1 MDLTAKLEV
10 FSGVELI
17 NLISQGKRTGVLY
30 FDISGEKGELCFN
43 EGVPVHAA
51 YKSLFGEEALY
62 NIMIEK
68 QGTVSF
74 KDNLPVKEHTIQNC
88 NTAELMNQIEKRKV
102 EFDDLAKR
110 LPPFEAVLE
119 KRADGIGENISLR
132 KSDWAV
138 IRIVDGRKNI
148 RTVIKESK
156 LPLLEAYKTLEYL
169 LSKGMIF
176 DKSQSERLK
185 QILLTSMNNILDA
198 FSIKGANTKD
208 WALALIDM
216 IMGSGY
222 ETIGGMIKYSNDSLS
237 AEESIVKVIDE
248 EKVEKIKKLLY
259 KASLEKA
266 SGDLGQM
273 IAKKKYKELMQ
284 KEGVS
289 DGTF

>member
-1 MDLTAKLEV
+1 
-10 FSGVELI
+10 
-17 NLISQGKRTGVLY
+17 
-30 FDISGEKGELCFN
+30 
-43 EGVPVHAA
+43 
-51 YKSLFGEEALY
+51 
-62 NIMIEK
+62 
-68 QGTVSF
+68 
-74 KDNLPVKEHTIQNC
+74 
-88 NTAELMNQIEKRKV
+88 MNQIEKRKV